1 MNDIQTLLSGA
12 VAMAYAIGGVFFLKF
27 WRRSRDGL
35 FLSFALA
42 FLLLATNQALVGVYG
57 GGSETNA
64 AFYSLR
70 LIGFLLIIVA
80 IVRKN
85 MAPKK

>member
-1 MNDIQTLLSGA
+1 MSEFQALLSGA
-12 VAMAYAIGGVFFLKF
+12 VAMAYAVGGIFFLKF

-42 FLLLATNQALVGVYG
+42 FLLLATNQALVGLYG
-57 GGSETNA
+57 GGSETDA

-80 IVRKN
+80 IIRKN
-85 MAPKK
+85 VAPKK